1 MTIQRSSITV
11 FSSQIAFTIAGFLAT
26 MYFAHV
32 LGAKILGMYFL
43 FMTVVEILSLFMDAG
58 LGAGTVKRI
67 SEGKEKSEFFTASLF
82 MHTFTLGLALI
93 PIYIFKDYLNNYI
106 GADVLF
112 FLILALAMLRYSY
125 LFKAVLAGEKK
136 VGTSSII
143 SLIAQLAR
151 IGFQVL
157 LVILGFELFG
167 LLGGFCV
174 GIFISIPLG
183 IYLIEVKIKKPRI
196 YHIKSIFSFSKYA
209 FGIGFGEYLYQ
220 WMDLMV
226 IGLFLPK
233 MYAGVYGACWVFSSI
248 AVFATSA
255 IASTLFPYVSEWSA
269 NNKTKEI
276 ENAFKE
282 GITYSLI
289 LAIPIFAGM
298 LILSKDLLYYAYG
311 SSFAI
316 GWLVLIIL
324 TAARLIETVQTIIR
338 QVLSG
343 MDRPDLVFRITCV
356 IIALNL
362 VANFVLVYTIGFVG
376 AAIATLLTIIVS
388 LALGLGYI
396 KGAISI
402 SMPWTEIKDEVVSA
416 IIMGVVVLLLAHY
429 LSGLLSLVVC
439 VVVGAVVYF
448 VILLS
453 MNKKIR
459 DRLFSLVSDI
469 VKMRGHILMRKE

>member
-11 FSSQIAFTIAGFLAT
+11 FSSQIAFTIVGFLAT

-43 FMTVVEILSLFMDAG
+43 FMTVVEILSLFMDVG

-82 MHTFTLGLALI
+82 MHTFTLAVALI
-93 PIYIFKDYLNNYI
+93 PIYIFRDYFNHYI

-112 FLILALAMLRYSY
+112 FLILTLAMLRYSY
-125 LFKAVLAGEKK
+125 LFKAVLSGEKK
-136 VGTSSII
+136 VGTSSI
-143 SLIAQLAR
+143 LNVIAQLAK
-151 IGFQVL
+151 IGSQVI
-157 LVILGFELFG
+157 LVILGFKLFG

-174 GIFISIPLG
+174 GTFISIPLG
-183 IYLIEVKIKKPRI
+183 IKFVEVKIKKPKI
-196 YHIKSIFSFSKYA
+196 YHVKSIFSFSKYA

-220 WMDLMV
+220 WMDLLV
-226 IGLFLPK
+226 VGLFLPK

-248 AVFATSA
+248 AVFATTA

-316 GWLVLIIL
+316 GWLVLIIM
-324 TAARLIETVQTIIR
+324 TGARLIEVVQTIIR
-338 QVLSG
+338 HVLSG
-343 MDRPDLVFRITCV
+343 MDRPDLVFKITCV
-356 IIALNL
+356 IIPLNL
-362 VANFVLVYTIGFVG
+362 AANFVLVYTIGFVG

-388 LALGLGYI
+388 LTLGLRYI
-396 KGAISI
+396 KGVIPIA
-402 SMPWTEIKDEVVSA
+402 MPWTEIKEEVVSA
-416 IIMGVVVLLLAHY
+416 IIMGVVVFLLAHY
-429 LSGLLSLVVC
+429 FSGLLSLVMC
-439 VVVGAVVYF
+439 AVVGAVVYF
-448 VILLS
+448 GVLLS
-453 MNKKIR
+453 MNKNIR
-459 DRLFSLVSDI
+459 DRLFSLASGI
-469 VKMRGHILMRKE
+469 YALFSIRLG

>member
-32 LGAKILGMYFL
+32 LGAEILGIYYL
-43 FMTVVEILSLFMDAG
+43 FFTVVSILLLFTDIG
-58 LGAGTVKRI
+58 LGGGTIKRI

-82 MHTFTLGLALI
+82 MHTFTLAVASVVVYL
-93 PIYIFKDYLNNYI
+93 FRDYFNHYI

-112 FLILALAMLRYSY
+112 FLILVLVVFRYSH
-125 LFKAVLAGEKK
+125 LFRAVLSGEKK
-136 VGTSSII
+136 VGTSSI
-143 SLIAQLAR
+143 LNVIAQLAR
-151 IGFQVL
+151 TGSQVI
-157 LVILGFELFG
+157 LVILGFKLFG
-167 LLGGFCV
+167 LLWGLCIGTFL
-174 GIFISIPLG
+174 SIPLR
-183 IYLIEVKIKKPRI
+183 IKFIEVKLKKPKI
-196 YHIKSIFSFSKYA
+196 YHVKSIFAFSKYA

-220 WMDLMV
+220 WMDLLV

-248 AVFATSA
+248 AIFATTA

-298 LILSKDLLYYAYG
+298 LILSRDLLYYAYG

-316 GWLVLIIL
+316 GWLVLIIM
-324 TAARLIETVQTIIR
+324 TGARLIEVVQTIIR
-338 QVLSG
+338 HVLSG
-343 MDRPDLVFRITCV
+343 MDRPDLVFKITCV
-356 IIALNL
+356 IIPLNL
-362 VANFVLVYTIGFVG
+362 AANFVLVYTIGFVG

-388 LALGLGYI
+388 LALGLRYI
-396 KGAISI
+396 KGVISI

-429 LSGLLSLVVC
+429 FSGLLSLVMC
-439 VVVGAVVYF
+439 AVVGAVVYF

-453 MNKKIR
+453 VNKKIR
-459 DRLFSLVSDI
+459 DRLFSLDYYI
-469 VKMRGHILMRKE
+469 YT

>member
-11 FSSQIAFTIAGFLAT
+11 FSSQIAFTIVGFLAT

-43 FMTVVEILSLFMDAG
+43 FMTVVEILSLFMDVG

-82 MHTFTLGLALI
+82 MHTFTLAVALI
-93 PIYIFKDYLNNYI
+93 PIYIFRDYFNHYI

-112 FLILALAMLRYSY
+112 FLILTLAMLRYSY
-125 LFKAVLAGEKK
+125 LFKAVLVGEKK
-136 VGTSSII
+136 VGTSSI
-143 SLIAQLAR
+143 LNVIAQLAK
-151 IGFQVL
+151 IGSQVI
-157 LVILGFELFG
+157 LVILGFKLFG

-174 GIFISIPLG
+174 GTFISIPLG
-183 IYLIEVKIKKPRI
+183 IRFIEVKIKKPKV
-196 YHIKSIFSFSKYA
+196 YHVKSIFSFSKYA

-220 WMDLMV
+220 WMDLLV
-226 IGLFLPK
+226 IGLLLPK

-248 AVFATSA
+248 AVFATTA

-316 GWLVLIIL
+316 GWLVLIIM
-324 TAARLIETVQTIIR
+324 TGARLIEVVQTIIR
-338 QVLSG
+338 HVLSG
-343 MDRPDLVFRITCV
+343 MDRPDLVFKITCV
-356 IIALNL
+356 IIPLNL
-362 VANFVLVYTIGFVG
+362 AANFVLVYTIGFVG

-388 LALGLGYI
+388 LTLGLRYI
-396 KGAISI
+396 KGVIAI

-416 IIMGVVVLLLAHY
+416 IVMGVVVFLLAHY
-429 LSGLLSLVVC
+429 FSGLLSLVVC
-439 VVVGAVVYF
+439 AVVGAVVYF
-448 VILLS
+448 GVLLS
-453 MNKKIR
+453 VNKKIR
-459 DRLFSLVSDI
+459 DRLFSLALSIFKLKDYI
-469 VKMRGHILMRKE
+469 